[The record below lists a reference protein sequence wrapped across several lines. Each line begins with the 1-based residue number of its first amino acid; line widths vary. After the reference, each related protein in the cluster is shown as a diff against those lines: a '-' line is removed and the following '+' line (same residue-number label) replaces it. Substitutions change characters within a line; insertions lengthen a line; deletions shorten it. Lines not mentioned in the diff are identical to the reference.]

1 MEESFAK
8 EPDFSHL
15 NRSGREL
22 TQNHRILTP
31 NLQSESSI
39 SQKHPIEGGIWVEIH
54 QKYLTGN
61 QRLRM
66 KIEKISKKFSKGI
79 DLRGSGR
86 VAFARRHDA
95 GGARDRESIA
105 VRNYRIGFLVPSTQ
119 LFDRMAQ
126 QTTCQIRRVC

>member
-1 MEESFAK
+1 
-8 EPDFSHL
+8 
-15 NRSGREL
+15 
-22 TQNHRILTP
+22 
-31 NLQSESSI
+31 
-39 SQKHPIEGGIWVEIH
+39 
-54 QKYLTGN
+54 
-61 QRLRM
+61 M

-105 VRNYRIGFLVPSTQ
+105 VRNYRIGFLVPSKQ

-126 QTTCQIRRVC
+126 QTTCQVRRVC